1 MPVWT
6 VGSFMTRLVC
16 EPQERLTTKRV
27 IRIFVSAVS
36 LTFLF
41 STCITGIVTA
51 ATLMGYVEKRGEGF
65 VIEADDGDY
74 IVKGKDLSKL
84 VDNWLK

>member
-1 MPVWT
+1 
-6 VGSFMTRLVC
+6 
-16 EPQERLTTKRV
+16 
-27 IRIFVSAVS
+27 
-36 LTFLF
+36 
-41 STCITGIVTA
+41 
-51 ATLMGYVEKRGEGF
+51 